1 MSGKSSG
8 SADGAIR
15 GGSVVRD
22 LGVRPIHCAYCSAS
36 APDNVTRISH
46 FLLSNNLT
54 VEDYQDLLDR
64 GWKRVS
70 GSVIELPVPQQTC
83 CPIYTIR
90 LRADA
95 FVPSKDQININRRMQ
110 RFLEGTYIHKT
121 KPRSNITTNNSDSNS
136 TEDFQ
141 GQNYSNFTI
150 IFLSIFAKGLYRL

>member
-8 SADGAIR
+8 SPYEAIR
-15 GGSVVRD
+15 RGSVVRD

-36 APDNVTRISH
+36 APDSVTGISH
-46 FLLSNNLT
+46 FLLSNNLS
-54 VEDYQDLLDR
+54 VDDYQDLLDR
-64 GWKRVS
+64 GWKRAS
-70 GSVIELPVPQQTC
+70 GRVIELPVLQQTC
-83 CPIYTIR
+83 CQIYTIR

-95 FVPSKDQININRRMQ
+95 FVPSKDQINIDRRMQ

-121 KPRSNITTNNSDSNS
+121 KPRTNITITSSDSIS